1 MGWTHWYVLADKEI
15 WYPDNINYDGPA
27 CYELG
32 IKGKWKQV
40 IKVINVT
47 YVGKTYNLKV
57 RMGQYG
63 ANGSH
68 LGKYVEKY
76 LKHGYTLYFRYY
88 PTRNES
94 EANSMEKE
102 RLQKYGL
109 ERYPWNTKF

>member
-1 MGWTHWYVLADKEI
+1 MGWTLWYELANKER
-15 WYPDNINYDGPA
+15 WYPDNINYDRPV

-32 IKGKWKQV
+32 IKGKWKQA
-40 IKVINVT
+40 IIVT
-47 YVGKTYNLKV
+47 YVGKTSNLNV
-57 RMGQYG
+57 RMGQYA

-68 LGKYVEKY
+68 LRKYLEKY
-76 LKHGYTLYFRYY
+76 WKYGYTLYFRYY

-109 ERYPWNTKF
+109 ERYPWNTQFW